1 MSESEGTNPAESAP
15 VPAVLSNAPDA
26 TLIPAPSRRRT
37 VSRPAAP
44 ASPNANALNATIIL
58 RALRRRW
65 LLASTLAI
73 TGASAAVLGAWLL
86 LPPIPTVFATL
97 QIEAT
102 PPKVIFNVADNSN
115 LSRDDFSNYQR
126 TQAALVKSRL
136 VLTAALRNSK
146 VAELS
151 VIREKQDP
159 LEWLDK
165 DLKVDFPASPE
176 LLRISIDGEKADELV
191 ILVNEVRDAYLREI
205 VNSERDAR
213 KKKLEHLKSI
223 LEDYELRLRAD
234 RKTLRD
240 LVENFGSGD
249 SQSQALTLQFS
260 LEQLQMAKKD
270 LLQCRSELKR
280 LQIEVSTGNA
290 VKDADVAPSVPFE
303 AIEPQTLQDPI
314 IVQQRLRIHDLEGR
328 IARAKVTSAPYQT
341 ARHELEVAKKALED
355 REKELAG
362 SVSKQLEVKSRQDKR
377 SNLAR
382 QQRRLAELKSLE
394 KELEDDVKRLTDECR
409 TINKS
414 TLDIVTLRESVSQLE
429 GIYNKVKTETE
440 SLKVEVE
447 AAPRVT
453 KREDASISRAK
464 AESKRNMAMGIGGAA
479 AFALGLFGV
488 CLLELRAGRIS
499 STDEVVHGLGMNLVG
514 SVPYLVSGN
523 SPRRGELISVPAPYD
538 QRVFAESIDATR
550 TYLLHAAKQ
559 NCLQVVMISSALGGE
574 GKTFLASQLA
584 VSLAHAGR
592 KTVLLDGDM
601 RKPSIHEVFDLPN
614 GPGLSDLLRRSLT
627 IGSVLQPTATER
639 LSLITAGEADGEA
652 LQALARGGAKPIF
665 AQLRNQFDLIVVDSP
680 PILPVTDGL
689 LLGQEADGVVF
700 SIFREVSR
708 MPAVQAAWNRLDSL
722 GIRMLGAVVNG
733 IDENH
738 YGYAYNGRY

>member
-1 MSESEGTNPAESAP
+1 MSEGTNPAE
-15 VPAVLSNAPDA
+15 NAPLPVVSNIADVN
-26 TLIPAPSRRRT
+26 LIPAPSQRRT
-37 VSRPAAP
+37 VSRTVAKAAP
-44 ASPNANALNATIIL
+44 IAATLNAATIL

-73 TGASAAVLGAWLL
+73 SGASAAVVAAWFL
-86 LPPIPTVFATL
+86 LPPVPTVFATL

-102 PPKVIFNVADNSN
+102 PPKVMFNVADNSN
-115 LSRDDFSNYQR
+115 LSRDDFTNYQK
-126 TQAALVKSRL
+126 TQAALIKSRL
-136 VLTAALRNSK
+136 VLTAALRNQK

-151 VIREKQDP
+151 VIREKPDP
-159 LEWLDK
+159 LEWLDR

-176 LLRISIDGEKADELV
+176 LLRISIDGEKAEELV
-191 ILVNEVRDAYLREI
+191 ILVNEVRDVYLREI
-205 VNSERDAR
+205 VNSEREAR
-213 KKKLEHLKSI
+213 KKKLEQLKSV
-223 LEDYELRLRAD
+223 LERYESELRVD
-234 RKTLRD
+234 RKMLRD
-240 LVENFGSGD
+240 LVENFGSLD
-249 SQSQALTLQFS
+249 QQSQALTQVFS
-260 LEQLQMAKKD
+260 LEQLQMARKD
-270 LLQCRSELKR
+270 LMQCSSELKR
-280 LQIEVSTGNA
+280 VQIEVNTGNA
-290 VKDADVAPSVPFE
+290 AKDADGAASVPFE

-314 IVQQRLRIHDLEGR
+314 ITHQRQRIHDLEGR
-328 IARAKVTSAPYQT
+328 IAKAKVTSAPYQI

-362 SVSKQLEVKSRQDKR
+362 SVSKQLEAKSRLDRR

-394 KELEDDVKRLTDECR
+394 KELQGDVKRLTEECR
-409 TINKS
+409 NINKS
-414 TLDIVTLRESVSQLE
+414 TLAIVERRENVAQLE
-429 GIYNKVKTETE
+429 GMYNKVKTETE
-440 SLKVEVE
+440 ALKVEIE
-447 AAPRVT
+447 AASRVT
-453 KREDASISRAK
+453 KREDASISRRS
-464 AESKRNMAMGIGGAA
+464 AENKRNMGMGIGGVG

-488 CLLELRAGRIS
+488 CFWELRARRIS

-514 SVPYLVSGN
+514 SVPYLASGN
-523 SPRRGELISVPAPYD
+523 SRRRGELVSVPAAYD

-592 KTVLLDGDM
+592 KTVLVDGDM

-614 GPGLSDLLRRSLT
+614 GPGLSDLLRRSST
-627 IGSVLQPTATER
+627 IGSVVQPTTTDR
-639 LSLITAGEADGEA
+639 LSLITAGEADGDA

-665 AQLRNQFDLIVVDSP
+665 AQLRNQFDIIVVDSP
-680 PILPVTDGL
+680 PILPVADGL
-689 LLGQEADGVVF
+689 MLGQEADGVVF

-722 GIRMLGAVVNG
+722 GVRMLGAVVNG

>member
-1 MSESEGTNPAESAP
+1 
-15 VPAVLSNAPDA
+15 
-26 TLIPAPSRRRT
+26 
-37 VSRPAAP
+37 
-44 ASPNANALNATIIL
+44 
-58 RALRRRW
+58 

-73 TGASAAVLGAWLL
+73 SGASIAVTLAWFLM
-86 LPPIPTVFATL
+86 PPVPTVFATL
-97 QIEAT
+97 RIEPT
-102 PPKVIFNVADNSN
+102 PPKVMFNVADNSN
-115 LSRDDFSNYQR
+115 LSRDDFTNYQK

-136 VLTAALRNSK
+136 VLTAALRNPK

-176 LLRISIDGEKADELV
+176 LLRISIDGDKPEELQ

-205 VNSERDAR
+205 VNSERDVR
-213 KKKLEHLKSI
+213 KKKLDQLKSI
-223 LEDYELRLRAD
+223 LEDYESRLRAN

-280 LQIEVSTGNA
+280 LQIEVSTGKA
-290 VKDADVAPSVPFE
+290 LKDADVAPSVPFE

-314 IVQQRLRIHDLEGR
+314 MTQQRQRIHDLEGR
-328 IARAKVTSAPYQT
+328 IAKAKVTSAPYQI
-341 ARHELEVAKKALED
+341 ARHELEVAKKTLED

-362 SVSKQLEVKSRQDKR
+362 SVSKQLEVKSKLEKKG
-377 SNLAR
+377 NLAR
-382 QQRRLAELKSLE
+382 QQKRLAELKTLE
-394 KELEDDVKRLTDECR
+394 KELQEDVNRLTEECR

-414 TLDIVTLRESVSQLE
+414 TLDIVALREEVSQLE
-429 GIYNKVKTETE
+429 AMYNKVKTETE
-440 SLKVEVE
+440 SLKVEIE
-447 AAPRVT
+447 AAARV
-453 KREDASISRAK
+453 KKLEDASVSRAK
-464 AESKRNMAMGIGGAA
+464 AESKRNMAMGIGGAG

-488 CLLELRAGRIS
+488 CLWELRARRIS

-514 SVPYLVSGN
+514 SVPYLSSGN

-680 PILPVTDGL
+680 PILPVADGL

-733 IDENH
+733 IDENN